1 MKINIAICDDDIT
14 IIELIESFIS
24 SFHIK
29 NDYNFDVSV
38 SKYNSAEALLNDYT
52 VPESFDILFLDVE
65 MPRMNGLALAQ
76 RIRNLPDNQ
85 VKIIFVS
92 NYPEYMQESFDVQA
106 FNYLKKPLSY
116 ERFSDVFSK
125 VYKDIFEKNIS
136 KIEVNYDDN
145 TEIINISDILYI
157 ESVKNKRDY
166 VTIVTDTKT
175 YESRGSMTEAEAK
188 LPAEVFVSPHRCY
201 LVNINHIRLI
211 NKTNVVLDNNISL
224 PLSRRREKL
233 VRDMISKHMLS
244 LYQKQY

>member
-38 SKYNSAEALLNDYT
+38 SKYNSAESLLNDYT

-116 ERFSDVFSK
+116 ERFSDVYVFS
-125 VYKDIFEKNIS
+125 Y
-136 KIEVNYDDN
+136 
-145 TEIINISDILYI
+145 
-157 ESVKNKRDY
+157 
-166 VTIVTDTKT
+166 
-175 YESRGSMTEAEAK
+175 
-188 LPAEVFVSPHRCY
+188 
-201 LVNINHIRLI
+201 
-211 NKTNVVLDNNISL
+211 
-224 PLSRRREKL
+224 
-233 VRDMISKHMLS
+233 
-244 LYQKQY
+244 